1 MHCLILAAGY
11 ATRLSP
17 LTDNFPKPLLDVKG
31 KSILDWLLEDLEANT
46 RIDKYIVVSNHKYA
60 GHFEKWAE
68 TRPGRIVVVDDGT
81 STNETRL
88 GAVRDMDFALQK
100 TGIKDD
106 MFVMAGDN
114 LLDFSLAPF
123 LDYFRQ
129 KKTSCIMRYEEP
141 DAQRLTKCGVIT
153 LDKDDRVLSMVE
165 KPAVPPSHWCVPP
178 FYCYTKDD
186 IALLPRA
193 LNEGCGADA
202 PGSFAAWIAANSTLH
217 AMVMP
222 GKRRDIGNL
231 ASYLAAN
238 K

>member
-1 MHCLILAAGY
+1 M
-11 ATRLSP
+11 
-17 LTDNFPKPLLDVKG
+17 
-31 KSILDWLLEDLEANT
+31 
-46 RIDKYIVVSNHKYA
+46 
-60 GHFEKWAE
+60 
-68 TRPGRIVVVDDGT
+68 VVDDGT

-88 GAVRDMDFALQK
+88 GAVRDMDFALRE

-123 LDYFRQ
+123 LDYFHQ

-141 DAQRLTKCGVIT
+141 DTQRLKKCGVIT

-165 KPAVPPSHWCVPP
+165 KPAEPPSHWCVPP
-178 FYCYTKDD
+178 FYCYTQDD
-186 IALLPRA
+186 IALLPQA
-193 LNEGCGADA
+193 LDEGCGADA

-231 ASYLAAN
+231 ASYLEAN